1 MRRADRLFDI
11 IQILRSAD
19 KPVTA
24 DQIAARLEVTSR
36 TIYRDIV
43 TLQASRVPIEGEAG
57 VGYILRA
64 GFDLPPLMFTS
75 DETEA
80 LLVGMSMLR
89 RTSDRGLHSAADSII
104 AKVEAVL
111 PSDRKA
117 PIATRPFYVCD
128 YGAEP
133 SPLIDLAEIRKTI
146 RDSKKLNI
154 DYQDVEGRLTTR
166 TIWPIAVAYY
176 VEVELVCAW
185 CELRQDFRHFR
196 VDRIRR
202 LAFLEES
209 FANSG
214 RHLVDE
220 WMAATS
226 GRTDRPGQEQRG
238 RE

>member
-11 IQILRSAD
+11 IQILRSASG
-19 KPVTA
+19 PVTA
-24 DQIAARLEVTSR
+24 DRIAERLEVTAR

-43 TLQASRVPIEGEAG
+43 TLQASRVPIEGAAG

-80 LLVGMSMLR
+80 LLVGMSLLR
-89 RTSDRGLHSAADSII
+89 RTSDQGLHDAAQSVL

-111 PSDRKA
+111 PNDRKG
-117 PIATRPFYVCD
+117 PLDTRPFYVCE

-133 SPLIDLAEIRKTI
+133 SPLTDLAEIRKTI
-146 RDSKKLNI
+146 RESKKLDI
-154 DYQDVEGRLTTR
+154 DYEDADGRVTTR
-166 TIWPIAVAYY
+166 VIWPIAVAYY

-185 CELRQDFRHFR
+185 CELREDFRHFR

-202 LAFLEES
+202 LDFLKES

-214 RHLVDE
+214 RHLIDE
-220 WMAATS
+220 WMTATGG
-226 GRTDRPGQEQRG
+226 GRGPLS
-238 RE
+238 

>member
-11 IQILRSAD
+11 IQILRSAG

-24 DQIAARLEVTSR
+24 DQIAARLEVTAR

-57 VGYILRA
+57 VGYVLRA
-64 GFDLPPLMFTS
+64 GFDLPPLMFNS

-80 LLVGMSMLR
+80 LLVGMSLLR
-89 RTSDRGLHSAADSII
+89 RTSDRGLHASAESVL

-111 PSDRKA
+111 PNDRKA
-117 PIATRPFYVCD
+117 PLAIRPFYVCD

-133 SPLIDLAEIRKTI
+133 SPLIDLAEIRRMI
-146 RDSKKLNI
+146 RESKKLDI
-154 DYQDVEGRLTTR
+154 DYHDAEGRLTTR

-176 VEVELVCAW
+176 VEVELICAW

-196 VDRIRR
+196 VDRINRIS
-202 LAFLEES
+202 FLEES
-209 FANSG
+209 FADSG

-226 GRTDRPGQEQRG
+226 GRTDRN
-238 RE
+238 

>member
-11 IQILRSAD
+11 IQILRSAG

-24 DQIAARLEVTSR
+24 GEIASRLEVTVR

-57 VGYILRA
+57 VGYVLRS
-64 GFDLPPLMFTS
+64 GFDLPPLMFNS

-80 LLVGMSMLR
+80 LLVGMSLLR
-89 RTSDRGLHSAADSII
+89 RTSDRGLHAAAESVL

-117 PIATRPFYVCD
+117 PLSIRPFYVCD

-133 SPLIDLAEIRKTI
+133 SPLIDLAEIRRTI
-146 RDSKKLNI
+146 RDSKKLDI
-154 DYQDVEGRLTTR
+154 DYQDAEGRATTR

-176 VEVELVCAW
+176 VEVELICAW
-185 CELRQDFRHFR
+185 CELREDFRHFR
-196 VDRIRR
+196 IDRISRIS
-202 LAFLEES
+202 FLEES
-209 FANSG
+209 FADSG

-220 WMAATS
+220 WMAATG
-226 GRTDRPGQEQRG
+226 GRRAKA
-238 RE
+238 